1 MTESLCTPS
10 AKLGLPP
17 GSLVHVGEILESE
30 GSISVIDYSREK
42 IEEQKIQSIEDVI
55 QYKDS
60 ESVTWITVEGLQN
73 VAVIERIGEIFGI
86 HQLVLEDILNT
97 NQRPKFEEYDDYL
110 YIVIKCLLSESDPFT
125 VNYEQ
130 VSIVLIKNCVIM
142 FKEKQDNLLDPV
154 EHRIRTS
161 TGKFRSLGPDYLAYA
176 ILDFIVD
183 QNFIVLDALDESIN
197 TLEES
202 LLTGVPTKAMLYK
215 IQRLKREIIVIRR
228 YVSPVRELL
237 FAMIRSESSL
247 IHETTHIF
255 LRDVSDHAMRVVE
268 SIESYRDILTGLLD
282 IYVSS
287 VSNKMNEVMTVL
299 TVLTSIFIPLTFIAG
314 VYGMNFDYMPELRW
328 KWAYPATW
336 GVFITMVVGLLF
348 FFKRKKWL

>member
-1 MTESLCTPS
+1 MESLYKPS
-10 AKLGLPP
+10 EKLGLPP
-17 GSLVHVGEILESE
+17 GSLIHVGEVLETA
-30 GSISVIDYSREK
+30 GNLSVIDYSREK
-42 IEEQKIQSIEDVI
+42 IEEEVIQSVEELAK
-55 QYKDS
+55 YKDTD
-60 ESVTWITVEGLQN
+60 SVTWITVEGLQN
-73 VAVIERIGEIFGI
+73 VSIIERIGEIFGI

-110 YIVIKCLLSESDPFT
+110 YIVIKCLLPEVEPFT

-130 VSIVLIKNCVIM
+130 VSIVLIKNCVII

-154 EHRIRTS
+154 EQRIRTS
-161 TGKFRSLGPDYLAYA
+161 SGKFRSLGPDYLAYA

-255 LRDVSDHAMRVVE
+255 LRDVSDHAMRVIE

-299 TVLTSIFIPLTFIAG
+299 TVLTSIFIPLTFISG

-328 KWAYPATW
+328 RWAYPVIW
-336 GVFITMVVGLLF
+336 CVFISMVISMLLLF
-348 FFKRKKWL
+348 KKKKWL